1 MKNKELQK
9 IFEKIPEDKK
19 NEAKLIISEIEFIKP
34 TINKLK
40 KEIRSKGPTEDFEQ
54 GKQKFTRERPA
65 LKSYNQ
71 LMKTYDTFLK
81 SLLSLVPKETRSI
94 EDEFDSFNK

>member
-1 MKNKELQK
+1 MKNKELQE
-9 IFEKIPEDKK
+9 IFEKIPEDKR
-19 NEAKLIISEIEFIKP
+19 NEAKLILNEISFIRP

-40 KEIRSKGPTEDFEQ
+40 KEIRAKGPTEDFEQ

-81 SLLSLVPKETRSI
+81 NLLSLVPKESRSI

>member
-1 MKNKELQK
+1 VKKKELQE
-9 IFEKIPEDKK
+9 IFEKIPEEKK
-19 NEAKLIISEIEFIKP
+19 SEAKLILNEISFILP

-40 KEIRSKGPTEDFEQ
+40 KEIKAKGPTEDFEQ

-81 SLLSLVPKETRSI
+81 NLLALVPKETKNI
-94 EDEFDSFNK
+94 EDEFDDFNK